1 MQSRCHFDS
10 EFKTRLVLD
19 LLGGVQSQAEICRK
33 HSLSPNLLESERG
46 HSRFPGGRMRMD
58 PSAIGP
64 SGQAESPNHARS
76 GDRKE
81 GKWTSLI
88 STVREGKEP

>member
-1 MQSRCHFDS
+1 MQSRRHFNS

-33 HSLSPNLLESERG
+33 HRLIPNLLESERG
-46 HSRFPGGRMRMD
+46 HSRFPGGRMWVA

-76 GDRKE
+76 GDQR
-81 GKWTSLI
+81 
-88 STVREGKEP
+88 REKGT